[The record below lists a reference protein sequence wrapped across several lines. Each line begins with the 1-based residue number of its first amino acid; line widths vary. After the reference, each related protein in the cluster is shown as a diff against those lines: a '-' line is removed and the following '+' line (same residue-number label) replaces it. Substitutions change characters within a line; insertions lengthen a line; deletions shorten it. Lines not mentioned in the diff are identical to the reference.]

1 MRLFT
6 ACLSATLAFGTAFAP
21 LAQADTC
28 LHPTEHEAFEV
39 SGLKNELMVLAIAC
53 QNSASYNAFIM
64 QFRPTL
70 LSEEKTLAAYFNR
83 TTRNGQKARDDY
95 ITNLANSQ
103 SEESLTR
110 GTLFCSERAGLF
122 NEVQQ
127 LRSSAELVAYA
138 HAKQFKQPIDLIDC
152 PVTTPVATTKTVARP
167 KIKTPAN

>member
-6 ACLSATLAFGTAFAP
+6 ACLSATLAVGTAFAP
-21 LAQADTC
+21 LAQAETC
-28 LHPTEHEAFEV
+28 LRPPEHEAFEI

-70 LSEEKTLAAYFNR
+70 VSEEKTLAGYFNR
-83 TTRNGQKARDDY
+83 TNRNGQKARDDY

-103 SEESLTR
+103 SQESLTR
-110 GTLFCSERAGLF
+110 GTLFCSERAGIF
-122 NEVQQ
+122 TEVQN
-127 LRSSAELVAYA
+127 LRTPADLVAYA
-138 HAKQFKQPIDLIDC
+138 HAKQFSQPIELIDC
-152 PVTTPVATTKTVARP
+152 PVTTPVATTKTATKP